1 MLILL
6 TLFGIVGAYLYLR
19 RRRLRRLQARGGR
32 GRVSSLDDEEER
44 VPLATYDGETY
55 RDEHGRVDRKG
66 KGKARSTSFDDDDED
81 GDGDEQLQ
89 QRDSSDAGAG
99 SRRGSH
105 AGSRRASGSQT
116 VFALG
121 DEDDDK

>member
-32 GRVSSLDDEEER
+32 VSSLDDQDEEER

-66 KGKARSTSFDDDDED
+66 KGKARSASFDED
-81 GDGDEQLQ
+81 GDEGPHPHSHS
-89 QRDSSDAGAG
+89 RHDSRGSASG
-99 SRRGSH
+99 SRRG
-105 AGSRRASGSQT
+105 SGSQT

-121 DEDDDK
+121 DEDEDK

>member
-32 GRVSSLDDEEER
+32 VSTLEDEEER

-55 RDEHGRVDRKG
+55 RDENGRVDRKG
-66 KGKARSTSFDDDDED
+66 KGKARASFDED
-81 GDGDEQLQ
+81 VTEEVLAHSRRESRGSAH
-89 QRDSSDAGAG
+89 DS
-99 SRRGSH
+99 SRRGS
-105 AGSRRASGSQT
+105 GSGSQT

-121 DEDDDK
+121 DEDEDK